1 MVKALKGKMMMCD
14 VAHEQKAQQA
24 LAARK
29 KEQQA
34 EIEKHWVEIEKQ
46 KMEEYD

>member
-1 MVKALKGKMMMCD
+1 MMMCD
-14 VAHEQKAQQA
+14 VAYEQKAQQS

-29 KEQQA
+29 KAQQE
-34 EIEKHWVEIEKQ
+34 EIEKHWVEVEKQ